1 MAQYPPGMLRD
12 GGTFA
17 GSPPVFRLGPISLA
31 CAGCPS
37 LFPVR
42 SGSEQPHAD
51 VLTGN
56 ILRSGCR
63 EVQKMKNS
71 RKAEDAAFRAAV
83 FTDTAITKKRSGT
96 NPNKTNKKNKK
107 KTSS

>member
-1 MAQYPPGMLRD
+1 MAQNPPVMLRD
-12 GGTFA
+12 GGPFCRE
-17 GSPPVFRLGPISLA
+17 SPCLPVKA
-31 CAGCPS
+31 HKHM
-37 LFPVR
+37 PVR
-42 SGSEQPHAD
+42 AAHPCFRSGPEQPHAD
-51 VLTGN
+51 ILTGN

-96 NPNKTNKKNKK
+96 DPNRLCVSGSKGGI
-107 KTSS
+107 

>member
-1 MAQYPPGMLRD
+1 MAQNPPGMLRD
-12 GGTFA
+12 GGPFCRE
-17 GSPPVFRLGPISLA
+17 SPVFRLGPISLA

-42 SGSEQPHAD
+42 SGAEQPHAD

-56 ILRSGCR
+56 CLCPGCR

-71 RKAEDAAFRAAV
+71 RRAEDAAFRTAV

-96 NPNKTNKKNKK
+96 DPNRL
-107 KTSS
+107 